1 MFQSSKDILFLVIS
15 FCIISL
21 TVFLCW
27 MFYYLM
33 RIFKDTSKIIEEFRM
48 RLQSL
53 TDMIKNIS
61 DKVEKLHGVISLVS
75 TGFGNF
81 MNRRGSKKDSSGD
94 DEEESL
100 GAKTSRFEKAAKDVV
115 DRAVEA
121 TAEKMRKIGRRIRK

>member
-1 MFQSSKDILFLVIS
+1 MFQSSKDILYLVS
-15 FCIISL
+15 SLCIISL

-53 TDMIKNIS
+53 TEMIKNIS

-75 TGFGNF
+75 SGIGNL
-81 MNRRGSKKDSSGD
+81 MNRKGSKKENDEDSLAS
-94 DEEESL
+94 
-100 GAKTSRFEKAAKDVV
+100 KTSRFEEAAKEVVDKAA
-115 DRAVEA
+115 ET
-121 TAEKMRKIGRRIRK
+121 TAEKIRKMTRKIKR

>member
-1 MFQSSKDILFLVIS
+1 MFQSSKDILYLVS
-15 FCIISL
+15 SLCIISL

-53 TDMIKNIS
+53 TEMIKNIS

-75 TGFGNF
+75 SGIGNL
-81 MNRRGSKKDSSGD
+81 MNRKGSKKENDEDSLAS
-94 DEEESL
+94 
-100 GAKTSRFEKAAKDVV
+100 KTSRFEEAAKEVV
-115 DRAVEA
+115 DKAVET
-121 TAEKMRKIGRRIRK
+121 TAEKIRKITRKIKR

>member
-1 MFQSSKDILFLVIS
+1 MFQSSKDILYLVS
-15 FCIISL
+15 SLCIISL

-53 TDMIKNIS
+53 TEMIKNIS

-75 TGFGNF
+75 SGIGNL
-81 MNRRGSKKDSSGD
+81 MNRKGSKKENDEDSLAS
-94 DEEESL
+94 
-100 GAKTSRFEKAAKDVV
+100 KTSRFEEAAKEVV
-115 DRAVEA
+115 DKAVET
-121 TAEKMRKIGRRIRK
+121 TAEKIRKMTRKIKR